1 MVTIQEIKSANT
13 AWSLQILERRLNP
26 NSKMYKKKLRL
37 IQLRRKKIKR
47 WYKCHIVK
55 GAEFFLV
62 EQELQMKSCAKN
74 VGIILGIW
82 KS

>member
-47 WYKCHIVK
+47 
-55 GAEFFLV
+55 
-62 EQELQMKSCAKN
+62 
-74 VGIILGIW
+74 
-82 KS
+82 